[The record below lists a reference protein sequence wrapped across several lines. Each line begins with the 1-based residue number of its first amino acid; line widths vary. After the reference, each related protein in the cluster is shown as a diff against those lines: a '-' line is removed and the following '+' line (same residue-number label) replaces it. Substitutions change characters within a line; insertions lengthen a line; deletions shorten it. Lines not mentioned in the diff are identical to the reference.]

1 MAKAQTDIRTTSY
14 DTLAAR
20 PFGYQG
26 AIDDVI
32 AQIRAESAQ
41 QSQMPTSRVEL
52 LNYLGVSR
60 LNPRG
65 PSVELDTDVRYG
77 ADPKQQLD
85 VLDPGFFSV
94 AHAKLRG
101 WI

>member
-26 AIDDVI
+26 TIDDVI
-32 AQIRAESAQ
+32 AKIRAESAQ

-65 PSVELDTDVRYG
+65 PSVEMDTDVRYG
-77 ADPKQQLD
+77 DEPKQQLD
-85 VLDPGFFSV
+85 VSDPGFFGFT
-94 AHAKLRG
+94 HAKYRG
-101 WI
+101 WV

>member
-14 DTLAAR
+14 DALAAR
-20 PFGYQG
+20 PEGYQG
-26 AIDDVI
+26 TIDEVI
-32 AQIRAESAQ
+32 LQIRYEPRRQAQ
-41 QSQMPTSRVEL
+41 DVTARVEL

-94 AHAKLRG
+94 AHAKSRG

>member
-26 AIDDVI
+26 TINDVLE
-32 AQIRAESAQ
+32 QIRAESAQ

-65 PSVELDTDVRYG
+65 PSVEMDQDVRYG
-77 ADPKQQLD
+77 EEE
-85 VLDPGFFSV
+85 PGFYTLAYAQKHFPQCF
-94 AHAKLRG
+94 KPQP
-101 WI
+101 